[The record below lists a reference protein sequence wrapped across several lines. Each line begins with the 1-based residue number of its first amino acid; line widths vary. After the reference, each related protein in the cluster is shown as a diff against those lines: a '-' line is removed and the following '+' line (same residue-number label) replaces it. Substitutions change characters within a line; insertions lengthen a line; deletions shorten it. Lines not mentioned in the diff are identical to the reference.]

1 MSYFIIDINTDFDLD
16 KIIIGKPVM
25 INDELTKIFIYY
37 LDNNI
42 PKEIIIKTPP
52 FRLIYTYKNLK
63 YNQIKLPIYPIWE
76 NTNKFIKLIKK
87 IEKYIRV
94 NIKCE
99 KSIYTNSIEKNDSI
113 TTLKLNVTPDVKIS
127 SQLYTSLADL
137 KVNGEIETIFN
148 ISYIWVKK
156 NSYGL
161 SLSCHQIKYT
171 PRIDELNIDFFDE
184 NKNTTQLDNYKYTN
198 NTTQLDNYK
207 YTNNT
212 TQLDNYKYKENKIHI
227 IDTPSINIKPMLL
240 ISTSLLSDAITKLN
254 KVKN

>member
-16 KIIIGKPVM
+16 KIIIGKPVI

-37 LDNNI
+37 LDDNI

-52 FRLIYTYKNLK
+52 LRLIYTYKNLK
-63 YNQIKLPIYPIWE
+63 FNQIRLPLYPIWE

-99 KSIYTNSIEKNDSI
+99 NSIYVNSIEKNERI
-113 TTLKLNVTPDVKIS
+113 TTLKLNITPDVKIS
-127 SQLYTSLADL
+127 SQLYTSFADL
-137 KVNGEIETIFN
+137 KVNGEIETVFN
-148 ISYIWVKK
+148 MSYIWVKK

-171 PRIDELNIDFFDE
+171 PRINELNIDFFDE
-184 NKNTTQLDNYKYTN
+184 KTNIKQLNNYKYTDKTN
-198 NTTQLDNYK
+198 QIENYK
-207 YTNNT
+207 YN
-212 TQLDNYKYKENKIHI
+212 DNKISI
-227 IDTPSINIKPMLL
+227 IDTPSINIKPMML
-240 ISTSLLSDAITKLN
+240 ISSSVLSDAITKLN
-254 KVKN
+254 KVR